1 MESYATSATGRLRR
15 TNEDAVLCEAV
26 ADGHVLAVCDG
37 VGGHRAGAVASGIA
51 TTVIRTA
58 IVDGLESGWPDPED
72 LLANA
77 LREAG
82 EAIRHEATRHPQYRG
97 MRTTAVVALVRDGAG
112 FVAAVGDSRAYLVR
126 EELEQ
131 ITTDHSL
138 AAGAIDLGDRMPD
151 GVAVHPFRH
160 VVTQSLGMYGSVA
173 PITTKSSSMAG
184 SYSSAPTGCRTPL
197 RTMSFW
203 RLSGR
208 HRRSWRQQNRSKDV
222 PVEPAA
228 AMILPLSSP
237 NEGA

>member
-173 PITTKSSSMAG
+173 PDYHEIQLDGGILLLCSDGLPNAVADDVILETVRT
-184 SYSSAPTGCRTPL
+184 APTI
-197 RTMSFW
+197 
-203 RLSGR
+203 
-208 HRRSWRQQNRSKDV
+208 V
-222 PVEPAA
+222 AA
-228 AMILPLSSP
+228 AESLKRRASRTGGRDDITVVLA
-237 NEGA
+237 E